1 MDRIEIHKAR
11 HFKGQFTPTPD
22 KSISHRAIIFSSLA
36 KGKSVIK
43 NFLRAEDP
51 MSTLNALRTL
61 GVDIDDK
68 GDDIIVNGAG
78 IHGLRESSNVIDC
91 GNSGTTIR
99 LLSGV
104 LSGNPFFSVLSGDES
119 LIRRP
124 MERVITPLSQM
135 GAKIMARAENRYPPL
150 AIKGRPLRS
159 ISYPMPVASA
169 QVKSSVLLAGLYAEG
184 ETAVT
189 EPAKSRDHTERILPS
204 FGARIDVDGLR
215 VAIKSGSE
223 LRGSD
228 IYVPG
233 DFSSAAFFLTAAILI
248 RDSNVTITEVGINP
262 TRTGLLNVLKDMGA
276 KMEISNVREL
286 SGEPVAEIHCKGNSE
301 LRSIG
306 IKKEDIPALIDEFP
320 VLCVAA
326 TQADGI
332 TTVRGAEEL
341 RVKESDR
348 IRSMT
353 TELRKMGAEI
363 EEFED
368 GLSIK
373 GKSLLK
379 GAEIESYGDHRIAM
393 AMSVA
398 GLIAQGTTVIHG
410 VSSVNI
416 SSPGFFQLLRMLT
429 Q

>member
-1 MDRIEIHKAR
+1 MA
-11 HFKGQFTPTPD
+11 
-22 KSISHRAIIFSSLA
+22 
-36 KGKSVIK
+36 
-43 NFLRAEDP
+43 
-51 MSTLNALRTL
+51 
-61 GVDIDDK
+61 
-68 GDDIIVNGAG
+68 
-78 IHGLRESSNVIDC
+78 
-91 GNSGTTIR
+91 
-99 LLSGV
+99 
-104 LSGNPFFSVLSGDES
+104 
-119 LIRRP
+119 
-124 MERVITPLSQM
+124 RVITPLSQM
-135 GAKIMARAENRYPPL
+135 GAEIMARAENWYPPL

-189 EPAKSRDHTERILPS
+189 EPAKSRAHTERILPS
-204 FGARIDVDGLR
+204 FGARIDVDGLC
-215 VAIKSGSE
+215 VTIKSGSE

-233 DFSSAAFFLTAAILI
+233 DFSSAAFFLAAAILI

-301 LRSIG
+301 LRCIG

-320 VLCVAA
+320 ILCVAA